1 MKIRCY
7 RMSPWNRLSFLC
19 WVVACFVLGFQC
31 HSTPLLAQQNVFVYP
46 KPAEQIFPVGFEIVD
61 PGGKVIKVVSEY
73 STANVEAVKEV
84 DGVRHYI
91 SDWSLQRYREKG
103 IPPNLMRERFVSE
116 LELRRI
122 LETANR
128 DLSTHLHD
136 DAKKA
141 LSVRL
146 SNRPPASMNLDQ
158 QKRLLTEFHIAK
170 EKVIQSEKRMRLFQ
184 NGGLATEKANGLEAF
199 YQYQLIVDWNSYES
213 DRYKRLEQVISP
225 VETEISSPA
234 YSDSFPNPGAV
245 GSELEKIQEDVNS
258 PWPREQD
265 PQLERLRNKPHPVLQ
280 TGFLEGDV
288 IASEVVGRKFIARTF
303 KGTTTV
309 FVFDAV
315 TGFQIGNIDPEA
327 LGYSLRDHGLTPV
340 NLSLSADEKFLVFRR
355 PTVGYGG
362 GVIYIVNL
370 KTWEVGHQ
378 LFRFPLLVSEG
389 GALRLAKLQKS
400 KPPDWENLIGK
411 ASICSLNEGC
421 DPTSAPVNRAS
432 LSEVIARFNRETPA
446 SGGHMGFATDGQ
458 LSFEHLVEPVSN
470 GNFFIFWPE
479 VSPERPF
486 KLSLELLQWETSA
499 DVPVCSTM
507 PISLQEGPPELQSPT
522 CFLGH
527 LLQDGHNCQDPAC
540 QDPGCKKDVRTEFH
554 YTSRDGKW
562 LFPVYFF
569 DRGMMPGGYQFN
581 STLSAYDLTNG
592 QWVALPNF
600 STTSFSPDEKLSRP
614 IKQLPIVLP
623 GRIDKVN
630 KPHRHHYYEEESQN
644 LWISTSLGELLCLDL
659 KGRKVLK
666 KVEGISTFQVFG
678 VQGDFVLGIP
688 DVKIPM
694 MELWSHQTGKLLF
707 RIYPDSKG
715 DVLAVA
721 PEGYYASRGSAGSRV
736 IFRVGDRGFRL
747 DQYDALYNR
756 PDKIMQ
762 SLKGARTG
770 QIEFLRVMADRR
782 RDRLERNSGGEN
794 RLPPEVV
801 FQSEPA
807 VENGIFAATVSVK
820 GTAPKDCILTAKI
833 NGVPVWSV
841 RPDRETTAVSFPLA
855 AGDNLISITATS
867 GGISSIPLNSRF
879 ELPATVARTRYIVS
893 LGVSRYAEEEW
904 NLEFAA
910 KDAHDLT
917 AALHE
922 FDGEVKQLVLTDD
935 QVSLAAFDTI
945 RDFLKESNINDEV
958 IFFVAGHGLLDTEW
972 NYYFAPH
979 DMDFSAPAKQ
989 GISIEFLEDLMA
1001 GSASLRKL
1009 LLIDTCHAGYIDRE
1023 ESQQLLELTQNTS
1036 ASPRSG
1042 DRKVSVRSSGPGIPP
1057 QAGAV
1062 DGPAGLSA
1070 KDVAELREFFPDFTH
1085 SRGISV
1091 FAASAGAE
1099 FAFEGKE
1106 ARNGLFTHA
1115 VISTLRDS
1123 NSDLNRDG
1131 AIQISELISVAAEKV
1146 KKLSEGLQHPTTR
1159 GSNPSL
1165 DFGIVPKPDQ

>member
-1 MKIRCY
+1 
-7 RMSPWNRLSFLC
+7 MSPWNRLSFLC

-31 HSTPLLAQQNVFVYP
+31 LSTPLLAQQNVFVYP

-84 DGVRHYI
+84 NGIRHYV

-103 IPPNLMRERFVSE
+103 IPPNWMRERFVSE
-116 LELRRI
+116 VELRRI
-122 LETANR
+122 IDAAAR
-128 DLSTHLHD
+128 DLSSHLEE
-136 DAKKA
+136 DAKTA

-146 SNRPPASMNLDQ
+146 SKRPVASMNVQ
-158 QKRLLTEFHIAK
+158 EQKWLLTEFYQAK
-170 EKVIQSEKRMRLFQ
+170 NKIIQSERRIRLFQ
-184 NGGLATEKANGLEAF
+184 KGGLAAGKANALEAF
-199 YQYQLIVDWNSYES
+199 YHYQLVDDRNSFDL
-213 DRYKRLEQVISP
+213 DRYNRLEQMVSP
-225 VETEISSPA
+225 VGIETRSPA
-234 YSDSFPNPGAV
+234 YSDFFPYPGFV
-245 GSELEKIQEDVNS
+245 GSALEQIQARVNS
-258 PWPREQD
+258 RWPREND
-265 PQLERLRNKPHPVLQ
+265 PQLEVQRTQPHPVLQ
-280 TGFLEGDV
+280 TGFSEGDA
-288 IASEVVGRKFIARTF
+288 IASEVVGRKYTARSF
-303 KGTTTV
+303 EEKTTV

-327 LGYSLRDHGLTPV
+327 LGFSLRDHGITPV
-340 NLSLSADEKFLVFRR
+340 NLNLSGNEEFLIFRR
-355 PTVGYGG
+355 PTEGYEG
-362 GVIYIVNL
+362 GVIYVVNL
-370 KTWEVGHQ
+370 KTWEVSYQ
-378 LFRFPLLVSEG
+378 LFRFPMLVNEG
-389 GALRLAKLQKS
+389 GALRLAELSENNSQPDINKLVA
-400 KPPDWENLIGK
+400 K
-411 ASICSLNEGC
+411 ASILSLNEGC
-421 DPTSAPVNRAS
+421 DSSRGGIDRESFSKV
-432 LSEVIARFNRETPA
+432 LARFKREEPKSEENWGGADPGGVSYPHFVEPA
-446 SGGHMGFATDGQ
+446 SPTEY
-458 LSFEHLVEPVSN
+458 SIS
-470 GNFFIFWPE
+470 WPE
-479 VSPERPF
+479 VSPDGPF
-486 KLSLELLQWETSA
+486 TLSLGKLHWEA
-499 DVPVCSTM
+499 AGEAQVCSTM
-507 PISLQEGPPELQSPT
+507 PVSIEDAPREVQAPK
-522 CFLGH
+522 CYLGH
-527 LLQDGHNCQDPAC
+527 LLQSEHSCENSM
-540 QDPGCKKDVRTEFH
+540 CKKGVHTAFH
-554 YTSRDGKW
+554 YKSTDGKW

-569 DRGMMPGGYQFN
+569 DRGQMPTGWQYH
-581 STLSAYDLTNG
+581 SILSAYDVSNRE
-592 QWVALPNF
+592 WAALPNF
-600 STTSFSPDEKLSRP
+600 SSTEFSPHEKVSRP
-614 IKQLPIVLP
+614 VNRLPVVLP
-623 GRIDKVN
+623 SRIDKVN
-630 KPHRHHYYEEESQN
+630 APHRHHYYEQQSQN
-644 LWISTSLGELLCLDL
+644 LWISTSLGELLCVDL
-659 KGRKVLK
+659 EERTNRQKID
-666 KVEGISTFQVFG
+666 GISTFQVFG
-678 VQGDFVLGIP
+678 VAGDFVLGIP

-756 PDKIMQ
+756 PDKFMQ

-782 RDRLERNSGGEN
+782 RDRLERNRDSGN
-794 RLPPEVV
+794 SLPPEIA
-801 FQSEPA
+801 FQSEPG
-807 VENGIFAATVSVK
+807 VDGGVFSGTVSLK
-820 GTAPKDCILTAKI
+820 GAAPEDCVLTAKI
-833 NGVPVWSV
+833 NGVPVWNS
-841 RPDRETTAVSFPLA
+841 RPEHETSDLSFPLA
-855 AGDNLISITATS
+855 AGGNLITITVTS

-917 AALHE
+917 ATLHE